1 MAHVAAGDEQSIAT
15 PSADPDRPLLQQEDT
30 ESATAVGA
38 VGAVGGPTG
47 EPLSGPFGA
56 RQLWRID
63 EALSNADREGGLT
76 FSVFVGDLDE
86 PTRASAERLH
96 EQIPGQ
102 ESAVLLAVAPNQ
114 RVLEIVTG
122 ARAAVLVPDRVCA
135 LASLSMTAA
144 FEGGDLTSG
153 IVTGLRMLADAAA
166 VG

>member
-1 MAHVAAGDEQSIAT
+1 VAHVAAGEEQSIAN
-15 PSADPDRPLLQQEDT
+15 PSADPDRPLLQQDDT
-30 ESATAVGA
+30 EGATAVGA
-38 VGAVGGPTG
+38 VSGPTG
-47 EPLSGPFGA
+47 QPLSGPFSA

-63 EALSNADREGGLT
+63 EALSNADRESGLI

-86 PTRASAERLH
+86 PTRAGAERLH

-102 ESAVLLAVAPNQ
+102 DSAVLFAVAPNQ
-114 RVLEIVTG
+114 RILEIVTG

-144 FEGGDLTSG
+144 FEGGDLTAG

-166 VG
+166 G